1 MARQISNES
10 QKLIACL
17 KELHDVAPD
26 YRFGQSINNLSSAIG
41 DNRDVRGGIKDEVL
55 LDSARN
61 FVLNVRGLSESRQK
75 TVCRFPRML

>member
-1 MARQISNES
+1 MAGQISEEARA
-10 QKLIACL
+10 LIGVL
-17 KELHDVAPD
+17 RELHDIAPD